1 MYFLEL
7 KLKEIGIKNF
17 LSYKDAKFLDLKNFN
32 VLIGKNSSGKSNLI
46 KILVFLKERYGNA
59 TVPRNF
65 LFDEINS
72 KAEIFLRF
80 SLSKKLR
87 EILFQKLHKGNY
99 IQKAFTRSQGDEG
112 FLKSGVWQNEEIA
125 VKWLI
130 DNGFYHHLDL
140 YLSYIPE
147 LNRILITRI
156 LIYNKLFDKSQ
167 TFFSADFTNGNIKT
181 EYLDLSR
188 LLSSNHPIINFFSD
202 FYSADIGFVQNKL
215 NEIFLNA
222 TSFTKNPILQ
232 ILLESLSKSFFNAI
246 HHIPDK
252 RKFDPDSSRENLVKT
267 QLDADG
273 TNLVKNIHKKK
284 AMNEDEWLNEW
295 NNNLKSYMPEIDR
308 LGDNLDNDSDLAILT
323 LKEKGL
329 EMELKRENMGAGVL
343 HIAHFIAYIKELE
356 EESILCIEEPE
367 LFIFPGLQKLVRD
380 TLIKNSSRNQIFIT
394 THSPHFLSRDFNN
407 SAIYKIEKA
416 KNSTLVKKISEENI
430 LEVFKELDL
439 SLYDYLLYDGILFV
453 EGQDDINVFKIVLEE
468 IFEPTFKIIQC
479 YGKKNMPYYAEA
491 EILDLLT
498 KNDLNFLFLLDLDRG
513 NENIWSKIKDNR
525 LKKKLEEHTLK
536 LFSYEIENIF
546 LQPILI
552 IDYLYTKNKVQDIN
566 IDSRWL
572 FENLDRIFLENS
584 ENNLIYILK
593 KFIDS
598 YYDWFERDDINYIY
612 NGSENIGTLNEI
624 YNQWIEKIEELLNK
638 KSQFYQ
644 VKFTDK
650 LELLEKFNQIKKI
663 YDEHYKNKE
672 YFKIISGKGVI
683 KELKGLL
690 SNRFKLSESISVDIL
705 ATHLTTF
712 LSDYDDLSLGKRRVS
727 RKFSFKDELSTNK
740 IPFTEE
746 ELVDFSNYCERIRNL
761 IVGIKDILRCEYQEH
776 FKNLNYTNFNRIFEF
791 LIKRWNLRLKY
802 NPSR

>member
-17 LSYKDAKFLDLKNFN
+17 LSYKDAKFLDLKNYN

-59 TVPRNF
+59 NVPRNF

-99 IQKAFTRSQGDEG
+99 IQRAFNRSQGDEG
-112 FLKSGVWQNEEIA
+112 FLKSGAWQKEEIA

-147 LNRILITRI
+147 MNRILITRI

-167 TFFSADFTNGNIKT
+167 TFFRAGFTNGNVKN

-188 LLSSNHPIINFFSD
+188 LLSSNHPLVNFFSD
-202 FYSADIGFVQNKL
+202 FYSANVGYSQSPL
-215 NEIFLNA
+215 NEIFLNV
-222 TSFTKNPILQ
+222 TSFDKNPIIQ
-232 ILLESLSKSFFNAI
+232 ILLESLSKNFFNAI
-246 HHIPDK
+246 HRIPDT
-252 RKFDPDSSRENLVKT
+252 RKFDPDSSRENLAKT

-308 LGDNLDNDSDLAILT
+308 LGDNIDINTDRAILT
-323 LKEKGL
+323 IKEKGL
-329 EMELKRENMGAGVL
+329 KMELKRENFGAGVL

-416 KNSTLVKKISEENI
+416 NNSTLVKKISEENI
-430 LEVFKELDL
+430 LDVFKELDL

-525 LKKKLEEHTLK
+525 LKKNLDEHTLK

-552 IDYLYTKNKVQDIN
+552 IDYLYTKNKIKDIN
-566 IDSRWL
+566 TDSRWL
-572 FENLDRIFLENS
+572 FENLERIFTEKG
-584 ENNLIYILK
+584 ENNLKYILK

-598 YYDWFERDDINYIY
+598 NYDWFGRDDYDFIY
-612 NGSENIGTLNEI
+612 NRSEDIGNLDDL
-624 YNQWIEKIEELLNK
+624 YNYWIKRIEELLNK
-638 KSQFYQ
+638 KDEFCE
-644 VKFTDK
+644 VKIN
-650 LELLEKFNQIKKI
+650 EKAKFVERFNEIKEI
-663 YDEHYKNKE
+663 YDKHYNKKE
-672 YFKIISGKGVI
+672 YFKIISGKDVI
-683 KELKGLL
+683 KELKVLL
-690 SNRFKLSESISVDIL
+690 VNKFKLSETVSVENL
-705 ATHLTTF
+705 STHLLKFLDDYTYF
-712 LSDYDDLSLGKRRVS
+712 LSDE
-727 RKFSFKDELSTNK
+727 RKEPNLFNFKDDFLAYEQQK
-740 IPFTEE
+740 IPITEE
-746 ELVDFSNYCERIRNL
+746 QLIDFINYLEKLKKLIIGIQTKLDCEFQ
-761 IVGIKDILRCEYQEH
+761 KH
-776 FKNLNYTNFNRIFEF
+776 FERLNRMNFHQMFNF
-791 LIKRWNLRLKY
+791 LNKRWNLNL
-802 NPSR
+802 

>member
-1 MYFLEL
+1 VYFLEL
-7 KLKEIGIKNF
+7 KLEEIGIKNF

-99 IQKAFTRSQGDEG
+99 LQSAFNHNEGDEG
-112 FLKSGVWQNEEIA
+112 FLKSGEWQKEEIA

-130 DNGFYHHLDL
+130 DNGLYHHLDL

-181 EYLDLSR
+181 EYLDFDR
-188 LLSSNHPIINFFSD
+188 LSSNGASLLYFFSG
-202 FYSADIGFVQNKL
+202 YPSADIGFVQNKL
-215 NEIFLNA
+215 NEIFINA
-222 TSFTKNPILQ
+222 KSFDKNPILQ
-232 ILLESLSKSFFNAI
+232 ILLELLPKNFFNAI

-252 RKFDPDSSRENLVKT
+252 RKFDPDSSRDNLGKT
-267 QLDADG
+267 KLDADG

-284 AMNEDEWLNEW
+284 VMNEDDWLNKF
-295 NNNLKSYMPEIDR
+295 NSKLKSYMPEVDR

-329 EMELKRENMGAGVL
+329 EMELKRKNMGAGVL
-343 HIAHFIAYIKELE
+343 HIAHFIAYIMELE
-356 EESILCIEEPE
+356 GESILCIEEPE
-367 LFIFPGLQKLVRD
+367 LFIYPGLQKLVRD
-380 TLIKNSSRNQIFIT
+380 SFIKNNSRNQIFIT

-416 KNSTLVKKISEENI
+416 NNSTLVKKISEENI

-453 EGQDDINVFKIVLEE
+453 EGQDDINVFRIVLEE
-468 IFEPTFKIIQC
+468 IFEPTFKITQC

-525 LKKKLEEHTLK
+525 LKKNLEEHTLK

-552 IDYLYTKNKVQDIN
+552 IDYLFTKNKIQNLVA
-566 IDSRWL
+566 DSIWL
-572 FENLDRIFLENS
+572 FENLERIFIKKG
-584 ENNLIYILK
+584 ENNLKYILK

-598 YYDWFERDDINYIY
+598 NYDWFGGDDYEYIY
-612 NGSENIGTLNEI
+612 NGSEDIRSLDDL
-624 YNQWIEKIEELLNK
+624 YNYWIERIEELLNMK
-638 KSQFYQ
+638 DQFSE
-644 VKFTDK
+644 VKIKEKTK
-650 LELLEKFNQIKKI
+650 LVDNFNDIKER
-663 YDEHYKNKE
+663 YDEHYKKKE
-672 YFKIISGKGVI
+672 YFKIISGKEVI
-683 KELKGLL
+683 KELKVLL
-690 SNRFKLSESISVDIL
+690 TNKFKLSETISVENLSIHILKFLNDYNYLLPKKGKKPDI
-705 ATHLTTF
+705 F
-712 LSDYDDLSLGKRRVS
+712 N
-727 RKFSFKDELSTNK
+727 FKDEFLAYEKQK
-740 IPFTEE
+740 IPITEE
-746 ELVDFSNYCERIRNL
+746 QLIDF
-761 IVGIKDILRCEYQEH
+761 
-776 FKNLNYTNFNRIFEF
+776 LNYLEKLKKLIIGIQTKLNCKFQKNFERLNQMDFQQMFNF
-791 LIKRWNLRLKY
+791 LIKRWNLNL
-802 NPSR
+802 